1 MSIGSSDWQCTKEP
15 IKTVLTNCF
24 KTCTIVIKINN
35 KYSHK

>member
-1 MSIGSSDWQCTKEP
+1 MSIGNSDWQCTNEP

-24 KTCTIVIKINN
+24 KHTIVIKINI